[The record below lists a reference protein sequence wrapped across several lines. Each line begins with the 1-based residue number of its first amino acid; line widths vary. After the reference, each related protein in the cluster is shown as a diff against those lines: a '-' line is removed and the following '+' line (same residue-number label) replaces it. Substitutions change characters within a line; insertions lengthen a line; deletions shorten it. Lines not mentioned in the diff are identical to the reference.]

1 MGPVVQA
8 QPSPAAATCGGS
20 GGGGKFPTRKLSGD
34 LKLRLARL
42 PSLGGGGVPA
52 GGELDI
58 ARRGSA
64 GGGGGGGGGGNS
76 CRGRSSIGHAVRL
89 SYAR

>member
-1 MGPVVQA
+1 
-8 QPSPAAATCGGS
+8 
-20 GGGGKFPTRKLSGD
+20 KFPTRKLSGD

-64 GGGGGGGGGGNS
+64 GGSGS
-76 CRGRSSIGHAVRL
+76 SSYRGKSSIGHAKDSSGR
-89 SYAR
+89 SSRASGRRGPADGAEDDG